1 MYPVYDT
8 VEQGQEVVMLLVGLL
23 EYECI
28 LYSHLP
34 NRRTYTFIYFPKIC
48 SPIRH
53 YSGLYVY

>member
-28 LYSHLP
+28 LYLLLLSKA
-34 NRRTYTFIYFPKIC
+34 RR
-48 SPIRH
+48 
-53 YSGLYVY
+53 L

>member
-28 LYSHLP
+28 LVAG
-34 NRRTYTFIYFPKIC
+34 RKILFTIWAA
-48 SPIRH
+48 S
-53 YSGLYVY
+53 